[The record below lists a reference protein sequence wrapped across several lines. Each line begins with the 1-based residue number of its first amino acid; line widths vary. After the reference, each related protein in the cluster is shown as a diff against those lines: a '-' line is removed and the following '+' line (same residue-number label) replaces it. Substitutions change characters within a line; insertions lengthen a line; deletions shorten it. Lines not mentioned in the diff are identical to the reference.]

1 MKRRNLLKLLG
12 TTAVASTAGCTSVMG
27 GSSGGQ
33 TYLDKRESQR
43 AKSEALSYPAYG
55 QKLPEAT
62 LTDPITGDEY
72 TTTQVDNNV
81 LMTFFYSNCNTV
93 CPRLISTLSNVQAD
107 SIKNDYTDE
116 VVFLPITF
124 DPARDTA
131 DRLREYSDRMNVNLD
146 AGNWHYLRPES
157 EDRAKEVVAEK
168 YGIQFRKESAVGTEY
183 HFTHL
188 GLIVLANPEGYVERA
203 WTMTT
208 TSGPSWQEVRD
219 ALAEVRE
226 AHQEQE

>member
-27 GSSGGQ
+27 GSSGSQ

-55 QKLPEAT
+55 EKLPKAT

-72 TTTQVDNNV
+72 TTTKVNNNI
-81 LMTFFYSNCNTV
+81 LMTFFYSHCNTI

-124 DPARDTA
+124 DPKRDTA
-131 DRLREYSDRMNVNLD
+131 DRLIEYADQMNINLD
-146 AGNWHYLRPES
+146 VGNWHFLRPKS
-157 EDRAKEVVAEK
+157 VKRAKEVVAEK
-168 YGIQFRKESAVGTEY
+168 YGVGFQKESDVGTQY
-183 HFTHL
+183 MFTHL
-188 GLIVLANPEGYVERA
+188 GLIILANPKGYVERA

-219 ALAEVRE
+219 ALKKIRKAES
-226 AHQEQE
+226 QG